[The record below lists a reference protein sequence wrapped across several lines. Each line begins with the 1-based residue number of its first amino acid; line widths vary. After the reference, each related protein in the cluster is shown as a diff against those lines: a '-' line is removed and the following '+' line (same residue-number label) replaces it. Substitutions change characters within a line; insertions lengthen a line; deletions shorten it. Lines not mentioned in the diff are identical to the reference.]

1 MRTASFIDDATLPL
15 VGVNSD
21 ATRSRGKLNCMKILE
36 DNEELVDSQ
45 LLHLSKGGFKHKNR
59 SRLTVNIISGD
70 YPDAIST
77 HYALNEA
84 FLADR
89 HPTVTAMSM
98 LKVDAK

>member
-1 MRTASFIDDATLPL
+1 M
-15 VGVNSD
+15 
-21 ATRSRGKLNCMKILE
+21 
-36 DNEELVDSQ
+36 
-45 LLHLSKGGFKHKNR
+45 
-59 SRLTVNIISGD
+59 NIISGD

-98 LKVDAK
+98 LKVDQMEPLKVANSGIVVSSGTGSTGWLSSVLYKSPLAIKKIISNAEEKGARGLKATA